1 MWDCV
6 TCGRTDGY
14 DIAKCEIDVT
24 QEHHYCSIHCDI
36 DIYNSTTHVAFCKQ
50 QCYTTTGI
58 PCLNFSTQNEYQLC
72 CTTSLCNNIT
82 NPPVPTI
89 ILTTTTATP
98 TTAPTPTS
106 TVGATSSDDSSSSQ
120 HIIIAVCVV
129 VVILVAGVVVGLI
142 ILKWIGRR
150 NRRSTQLI
158 QNGGPSH
165 HNDRISVSPD
175 FDDGTMTSGSG
186 SGVPRMV
193 QVTIARQIVL
203 GELIGT
209 GRYGQVYV
217 GDYRD
222 DLVAVKIFS
231 TVDEESFNRE
241 KEIYNIVSI
250 RHDNVLG
257 YIASDMISNNGV
269 TELWLITQYHPL
281 GSLYDYLSVEDPSNI
296 LSPAR
301 MISLALSICNGLQHL
316 HTEFLGVQG
325 KPAIAH
331 RDLKS
336 KNILVKTHYT
346 CCLADF
352 GLAAQMDSKT
362 RAINMP
368 PTYRHGTVR
377 YLAPEILNGTID
389 LTVFESFINVDIYCL
404 GLVLWELCLRTGEG
418 QVDEYQVP
426 FCNMVPHDP
435 SFEEMKKV
443 VGVDGQRP
451 PIPSRWGNCD
461 VLKSM
466 ESLIKECWYQDS
478 NARLTAARIKR
489 RLRKLAQDLKIDPQ
503 INAQII

>member
-1 MWDCV
+1 M
-6 TCGRTDGY
+6 
-14 DIAKCEIDVT
+14 
-24 QEHHYCSIHCDI
+24 
-36 DIYNSTTHVAFCKQ
+36 
-50 QCYTTTGI
+50 
-58 PCLNFSTQNEYQLC
+58 
-72 CTTSLCNNIT
+72 
-82 NPPVPTI
+82 
-89 ILTTTTATP
+89 
-98 TTAPTPTS
+98 
-106 TVGATSSDDSSSSQ
+106 
-120 HIIIAVCVV
+120 V
-129 VVILVAGVVVGLI
+129 VVILVAGVVGGLI
-142 ILKWIGRR
+142 MLKWLERR
-150 NRRSTQLI
+150 RHRSTQLI
-158 QNGGPSH
+158 QNGGPTH
-165 HNDRISVSPD
+165 HNDRISVSPN
-175 FDDGTMTSGSG
+175 FDGTMTSGSG

-203 GELIGT
+203 RELIGT

-281 GSLYDYLSVEDPSNI
+281 GSLYDFLSVEDPSNI
-296 LSPAR
+296 LSTAR
-301 MISLALSICNGLQHL
+301 MISLALSICNGLLHL

-336 KNILVKTHYT
+336 KNILVKTNYT

-362 RAINMP
+362 RAIDMP

-389 LTVFESFINVDIYCL
+389 LTVFESFVNVDIYCL
-404 GLVLWELCLRTGEG
+404 GLVLWEVCLRTGECN
-418 QVDEYQVP
+418 VLIDET
-426 FCNMVPHDP
+426 
-435 SFEEMKKV
+435 
-443 VGVDGQRP
+443 
-451 PIPSRWGNCD
+451 I
-461 VLKSM
+461 L
-466 ESLIKECWYQDS
+466 
-478 NARLTAARIKR
+478 
-489 RLRKLAQDLKIDPQ
+489 
-503 INAQII
+503 

>member
-1 MWDCV
+1 VLALSLTAVVAND
-6 TCGRTDGY
+6 RT
-14 DIAKCEIDVT
+14 
-24 QEHHYCSIHCDI
+24 
-36 DIYNSTTHVAFCKQ
+36 NSTT
-50 QCYTTTGI
+50 
-58 PCLNFSTQNEYQLC
+58 
-72 CTTSLCNNIT
+72 NN
-82 NPPVPTI
+82 
-89 ILTTTTATP
+89 
-98 TTAPTPTS
+98 
-106 TVGATSSDDSSSSQ
+106 GGGSSSNHH

-129 VVILVAGVVVGLI
+129 IVVLVAGVLIGLVM
-142 ILKWIGRR
+142 LKWLERR
-150 NRRSTQLI
+150 KLKSTQLI

-165 HNDRISVSPD
+165 HEDRISDSPD
-175 FDDGTMTSGSG
+175 FDGTMTSGSG

-203 GELIGT
+203 RELIGT

-250 RHDNVLG
+250 RHDNILG

-281 GSLYDYLSVEDPSNI
+281 GSLYDFLSVEEPSTI
-296 LSPAR
+296 LSTAR
-301 MISLALSICNGLQHL
+301 MIPLALSICNGLLHL

-336 KNILVKTHYT
+336 KNILVKSNYT

-352 GLAAQMDSKT
+352 GLAVQMDSKT
-362 RAINMP
+362 RAVDMP

-389 LTVFESFINVDIYCL
+389 LSVFESFINVDIYCL
-404 GLVLWELCLRTGEG
+404 GLVLWEVCLRTGEWI
-418 QVDEYQVP
+418 
-426 FCNMVPHDP
+426 F
-435 SFEEMKKV
+435 S
-443 VGVDGQRP
+443 
-451 PIPSRWGNCD
+451 
-461 VLKSM
+461 
-466 ESLIKECWYQDS
+466 
-478 NARLTAARIKR
+478 A
-489 RLRKLAQDLKIDPQ
+489 
-503 INAQII
+503 

>member
-1 MWDCV
+1 MVEYYELKLCTSKVYCITGCV
-6 TCGRTDGY
+6 YFTAVG
-14 DIAKCEIDVT
+14 
-24 QEHHYCSIHCDI
+24 
-36 DIYNSTTHVAFCKQ
+36 NSTSD
-50 QCYTTTGI
+50 
-58 PCLNFSTQNEYQLC
+58 N
-72 CTTSLCNNIT
+72 
-82 NPPVPTI
+82 
-89 ILTTTTATP
+89 
-98 TTAPTPTS
+98 
-106 TVGATSSDDSSSSQ
+106 SSNHQ

-129 VVILVAGVVVGLI
+129 VVVLVFGVIIGLI
-142 ILKWIGRR
+142 IFKWIER
-150 NRRSTQLI
+150 NKHRSTQLI
-158 QNGGPSH
+158 QINGDPSH
-165 HNDRISVSPD
+165 QTARDSISPD
-175 FDDGTMTSGSG
+175 INGTMTSGSG

-203 GELIGT
+203 KELIGT

-250 RHDNVLG
+250 RHDNILG

-281 GSLYDYLSVEDPSNI
+281 GSLYDFLSVEDPSTV
-296 LSPAR
+296 LPTAR
-301 MISLALSICNGLQHL
+301 MIPLALSICNGLLHL

-336 KNILVKTHYT
+336 KNILVKTNYT

-362 RAINMP
+362 RVIDMP

-389 LTVFESFINVDIYCL
+389 LTVFESLINVDIYCL
-404 GLVLWELCLRTGEG
+404 GLVLWEVCLRTGEYNILMRWYYDIG
-418 QVDEYQVP
+418 CGLGEEQVDEYQVP

-451 PIPSRWGNCD
+451 PIPARWGNCD
-461 VLKSM
+461 V
-466 ESLIKECWYQDS
+466 S
-478 NARLTAARIKR
+478 NTVMVPILGTPLSRYSTGVLVFYFNCQVYT
-489 RLRKLAQDLKIDPQ
+489 
-503 INAQII
+503 